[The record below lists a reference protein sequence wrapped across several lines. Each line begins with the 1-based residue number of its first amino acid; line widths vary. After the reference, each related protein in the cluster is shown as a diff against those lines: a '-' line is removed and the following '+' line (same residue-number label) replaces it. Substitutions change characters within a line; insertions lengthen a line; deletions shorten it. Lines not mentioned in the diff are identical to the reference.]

1 MFRDVGMNFIIC
13 MKDKYQPAVTSLKNC
28 ITISLTEKRNLQ
40 SDWLIKVHSDVLEL
54 DPQCVSYLCAW
65 CDIF

>member
-1 MFRDVGMNFIIC
+1 MFRDVGMNIIIC